1 MRSDAAPFNERG
13 NPFLIAR
20 SWIHPSLKWKK
31 TNISFTNLC
40 YFRRQ
45 TRSGIGGWGAE
56 TSAAEAICFSETGFW
71 GLCRWES
78 GFQSR
83 PTISHLCWHRGHK
96 VKILTWFMINWLF
109 CTVENYSL
117 YVTMVHGCVFNS
129 LPPAPPPLMPF
140 CSQIRHLLDLKCRIV
155 PTSWIFCEG
164 KDLRSSAASS
174 PKVSVSGGSLSTVG
188 LVFWA
193 TCVSSICGTV

>member
-31 TNISFTNLC
+31 TNISSTNLC

-56 TSAAEAICFSETGFW
+56 TSAAGAICFSETGFW

-83 PTISHLCWHRGHK
+83 PTISHLCWYRGHK
-96 VKILTWFMINWLF
+96 VKIQYADSWLTGFSALWKMTVFTKLWFM
-109 CTVENYSL
+109 V
-117 YVTMVHGCVFNS
+117 VFLIPFP
-129 LPPAPPPLMPF
+129 LPRPLS
-140 CSQIRHLLDLKCRIV
+140 CLSAHRSVIC
-155 PTSWIFCEG
+155 WI
-164 KDLRSSAASS
+164 
-174 PKVSVSGGSLSTVG
+174 
-188 LVFWA
+188 
-193 TCVSSICGTV
+193 